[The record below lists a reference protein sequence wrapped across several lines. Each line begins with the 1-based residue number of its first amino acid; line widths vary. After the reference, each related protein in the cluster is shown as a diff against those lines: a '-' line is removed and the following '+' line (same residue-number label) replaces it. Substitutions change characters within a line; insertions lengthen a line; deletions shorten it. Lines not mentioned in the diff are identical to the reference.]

1 MTNKDN
7 KPNKLNNSELN
18 SNNKEG
24 NKEGNKEELK
34 NEEAIKIY
42 NSEFA
47 NTDNF
52 LNEKEYS
59 KFRYVQIK
67 NKHNKK
73 KNKKNK
79 NKNKNKKYLD
89 YENNMDYEE
98 YEEYED
104 DDNVEY
110 FITSTES
117 ENNLTNPIK
126 LIKVASLSS
135 IQKSQKSPS
144 NMKKTNSFV
153 SQNKDKIKEYK
164 DNIRKNSSLNLIEG
178 IISGI
183 SSINGI
189 SELATKSNSKSNFFS
204 ILAKDDTTNL
214 IDKNKVIDIIIQPQ
228 QFDKINDDFVV
239 EGIDIENE
247 PKKTN
252 NTNNNINSQNG
263 KKKNKKNN
271 DSSENNITSYNP
283 KSIGDIKDLEKR
295 ITDPADYN
303 LIHTPFKMI
312 GEELLNE
319 EINVKY
325 RPRSKAVPE
334 NEIIIRKLKESF
346 KKMVYGDVKD
356 KPNLSKI
363 LLDPELSE
371 DVKLKILRKFIKY
384 TTEDEVFSE
393 SAEKIRLEINN
404 LLKIKKIKASND
416 CDEIWNQIEQKQM
429 PESLKSKLEE
439 MYWRVITGEES
450 KLTNLVNNIIRLP
463 YHLVPNILD
472 NISSP
477 QVSRQE
483 QVDFI
488 QSVYK
493 TLDANL
499 FGLSDVKDSIIS
511 YICQRINNPEMSN
524 SKYLCLCGPAGVGKT
539 SIVHAISEALK
550 IPYSYLSLANIDVP
564 STLIG
569 HDYTYEGSTF
579 GCVADAMI
587 RNGCANGILLFDELD
602 KCKEKIHNTL
612 LGIFD
617 PIQNCKFRD
626 AYFGNFHL
634 DLSKNIMIICLNDLE
649 KINPILRDRLHI
661 INIPGY
667 TNEEKKTIVSKYII
681 PKLETQYKVNI
692 SIDKE
697 VIDYIVSNTSEH
709 KGIRQI
715 QMYLTKIYELV
726 VLDKF
731 TEKFKFD
738 GKFTIKNISLL
749 KIKDNLTKT
758 INSMYI

>member
-1 MTNKDN
+1 MGKNNKPPIINKDLN
-7 KPNKLNNSELN
+7 KDLKQNLLDQG
-18 SNNKEG
+18 SN
-24 NKEGNKEELK
+24 LS
-34 NEEAIKIY
+34 
-42 NSEFA
+42 NSEFTGSS
-47 NTDNF
+47 NN
-52 LNEKEYS
+52 LNEKEYAT
-59 KFRYVQIK
+59 FRYIQIQ

-79 NKNKNKKYLD
+79 KNKRYLQD
-89 YENNMDYEE
+89 QLDVYNNTEDW
-98 YEEYED
+98 ED
-104 DDNVEY
+104 DTEESVQYYISSNDSKNALL
-110 FITSTES
+110 TSIS
-117 ENNLTNPIK
+117 NSSLNPVK
-126 LIKVASLSS
+126 LIKITSS
-135 IQKSQKSPS
+135 SNVHTSPS
-144 NMKKTNSFV
+144 NKIIKKSNSFT
-153 SQNKDKIKEYK
+153 SNDKVKEYK
-164 DNIRKNSSLNLIEG
+164 ENIRKNSSLNLIEE
-178 IISGI
+178 IITGFGL
-183 SSINGI
+183 SS
-189 SELATKSNSKSNFFS
+189 KSNSKSNFFS
-204 ILAKDDTTNL
+204 ILGKNQDQNEYQ
-214 IDKNKVIDIIIQPQ
+214 IDENKVINIMQKPLSLEQ
-228 QFDKINDDFVV
+228 INVNIPSDDFIV
-239 EGIDIENE
+239 EGVDIENT
-247 PKKTN
+247 KSTKN
-252 NTNNNINSQNG
+252 NQNNNV
-263 KKKNKKNN
+263 KKKNKKKDNP
-271 DSSENNITSYNP
+271 ENITNL
-283 KSIGDIKDLEKR
+283 KSIEDIKDLEKR
-295 ITDPADYN
+295 ITDPTDYN

-312 GEELLNE
+312 GEDLLNE
-319 EINVKY
+319 EINIKF

-346 KKMVYGDVKD
+346 KKMVYSDIKD

-472 NISSP
+472 NISGP
-477 QVSRQE
+477 QVSKQE
-483 QVDFI
+483 QVEFI

-511 YICQRINNPEMSN
+511 YICQKINNPEMSN

-539 SIVHAISEALK
+539 SIVHAISSALG

-661 INIPGY
+661 INISGY
-667 TNEEKKTIVSKYII
+667 SNEEKKTIVSKYII
-681 PKLETQYKVNI
+681 PKLEAQYKVDI
-692 SIDKE
+692 FIDKD
-697 VIDYIVSNTSEH
+697 VIDYIISNTSEH

-731 TEKFKFD
+731 TEKFKFN
-738 GKFTIKNISLL
+738 GKFSIKNISLL
-749 KIKDNLTKT
+749 KIKDNLSKT
-758 INSMYI
+758 INSMYV

>member
-1 MTNKDN
+1 MSNKNNPNNNFPNDKNKDKIIN
-7 KPNKLNNSELN
+7 PDDTNINNN
-18 SNNKEG
+18 VNMNTEG
-24 NKEGNKEELK
+24 L
-34 NEEAIKIY
+34 
-42 NSEFA
+42 S
-47 NTDNF
+47 
-52 LNEKEYS
+52 EKEYS
-59 KFRYVQIK
+59 KFRYVQ

-79 NKNKNKKYLD
+79 NKKYFQEEINED
-89 YENNMDYEE
+89 YEDYQ
-98 YEEYED
+98 
-104 DDNVEY
+104 NTNTEY
-110 FITSTES
+110 FITSS
-117 ENNLTNPIK
+117 NSNNNLNSPNPSPIK
-126 LIKVASLSS
+126 LIKVTSLTNV
-135 IQKSQKSPS
+135 IKSPS
-144 NMKKTNSFV
+144 NNIKKNNSFA
-153 SQNKDKIKEYK
+153 SYDKIKEYK
-164 DNIRKNSSLNLIEG
+164 DNIRKTSSSNTNLNLIEG
-178 IISGI
+178 IISEITGL
-183 SSINGI
+183 
-189 SELATKSNSKSNFFS
+189 ELGMQSNKNSKNNFAVLSN
-204 ILAKDDTTNL
+204 DDDNNS
-214 IDKNKVIDIIIQPQ
+214 NKVIEKKSHTQSGDYFIL
-228 QFDKINDDFVV
+228 
-239 EGIDIENE
+239 EGIDIEEDN
-247 PKKTN
+247 KN
-252 NTNNNINSQNG
+252 NQNKNNQNKNN
-263 KKKNKKNN
+263 KKKNKEQVEKINL
-271 DSSENNITSYNP
+271 
-283 KSIGDIKDLEKR
+283 KSIEDIKDLNKR
-295 ITDPADYN
+295 ITDISDYH

-325 RPRSKAVPE
+325 RPRSRTVPE
-334 NEIIIRKLKESF
+334 NEIIIRKLKESL
-346 KKMVYGDVKD
+346 KKMVMSDIKD

-363 LLDPELSE
+363 LLDPELAE
-371 DVKLKILRKFIKY
+371 DIKLKILRKFIKY
-384 TTEDEVFSE
+384 TTEDEVFSD
-393 SAEKIRLEINN
+393 SADKIRLEINN

-416 CDEIWNQIEQKQM
+416 CDEIWNQIEQKQI

-463 YHLVPNILD
+463 YHMVPNILD
-472 NISSP
+472 NISGP
-477 QVSRQE
+477 NVSRQE
-483 QVDFI
+483 QVEFI
-488 QSVYK
+488 QSIYK

-511 YICQRINNPEMSN
+511 YICQKINNPEMTN

-539 SIVHAISEALK
+539 SIVHAISSALK

-579 GCVADAMI
+579 GCVSDAMI
-587 RNGCANGILLFDELD
+587 KNGCANGILLFDELD

-617 PIQNCKFRD
+617 PLQNCKFRD

-649 KINPILRDRLHI
+649 KINPILRDRLYI

-667 TNEEKKTIVSKYII
+667 SNEEKKTIVSKYII
-681 PKLETQYKVNI
+681 PKLETQYKV
-692 SIDKE
+692 SIQIEPE
-697 VIDYIVSNTSEH
+697 VINSIVSNTSEH

-749 KIKDNLTKT
+749 KIKDNVSKA
-758 INSMYI
+758 ISSMYL